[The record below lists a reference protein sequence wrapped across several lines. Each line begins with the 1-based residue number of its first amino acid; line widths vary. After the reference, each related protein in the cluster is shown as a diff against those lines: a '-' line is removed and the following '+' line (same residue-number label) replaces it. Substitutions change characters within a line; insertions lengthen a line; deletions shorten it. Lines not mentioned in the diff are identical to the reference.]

1 MPPVLDLLN
10 LDVSCN
16 SLLTDGD
23 ILTVIKNIKNLTK
36 LSLNVDF
43 CDKVTD
49 DSLEELL

>member
-1 MPPVLDLLN
+1 M
-10 LDVSCN
+10 SCN
-16 SLLTDGD
+16 NSLTDVD
-23 ILTVIKNIKNLTK
+23 ILTVIKNVKNLSK